1 MFFLRGLCIDSAELL
16 FYNRRMK
23 KKCVMMAVVVL
34 AGLVS
39 GCMQTAEE
47 KMIAELVKKDPLF
60 DAQKQYE
67 RYVLGREEY
76 LDGLK
81 KAALFAADMRVRLS
95 LDFGKEEEY
104 MPLSQEEIATVR
116 KVFSALENTPPR
128 DFNRWLKEKHDSSF
142 GPQPAACSYG
152 VELQFLS
159 ADGKVERSF
168 YDVDEVKIGDKAQAE
183 QYRAATYRPA
193 YMLPADLLQRYN
205 ELPFRSAAKNRMYD
219 LLTAREK
226 ERAKALNLPGADAS
240 L

>member
-1 MFFLRGLCIDSAELL
+1 
-16 FYNRRMK
+16 MK
-23 KKCVMMAVVVL
+23 KCMMMGVLLL

-47 KMIAELVKKDPLF
+47 KMIAELVKKDHRF

-95 LDFGKEEEY
+95 LDFGKEMEY
-104 MPLSQEEIATVR
+104 MPLSQEEIAAVR
-116 KVFSALENTPPR
+116 KVFSALRNTPPR
-128 DFNRWLKEKHDSSF
+128 DFNMWLKEKHDSSF

-152 VELQFLS
+152 VDLEFLAS
-159 ADGKVERSF
+159 DGKVERTF
-168 YDVDEVKIGDKAQAE
+168 YSVDEEQMGDKALAE
-183 QYRAATYRPA
+183 QYRTATYRPS
-193 YMLPADLLQRYN
+193 YMLPADLLQRWN
-205 ELPFRSAAKNRMYD
+205 ALPFRSAAKKRMYE

-226 ERAKALNLPGADAS
+226 ERAKALNLPGASAP

>member
-1 MFFLRGLCIDSAELL
+1 
-16 FYNRRMK
+16 
-23 KKCVMMAVVVL
+23 MAVVLL

-47 KMIAELVKKDPLF
+47 KMIAELVKKDPRF

-95 LDFGKEEEY
+95 LDFGKEVEY

-116 KVFSALENTPPR
+116 KVVSALENTPPR
-128 DFNRWLKEKHDSSF
+128 DFNIWLKEKHDSSF

-152 VELQFLS
+152 VDLEFLS
-159 ADGKVERSF
+159 SDGKVWRTF
-168 YDVDEVKIGDKAQAE
+168 YAVDDVKMGDKALAE
-183 QYRAATYRPA
+183 QYRTATYRPA
-193 YMLPADLLQRYN
+193 YMLPADLLQRWN
-205 ELPFRSAAKNRMYD
+205 EQPFRSAAKKRMQA
-219 LLTAREK
+219 LLTAREN
-226 ERAKALNLPGADAS
+226 ERAKALNLPGASGA

>member
-1 MFFLRGLCIDSAELL
+1 MFFLRRLCIDLAVLL
-16 FYNRRMK
+16 SYNRRM

-47 KMIAELVKKDPLF
+47 KMIAELVKKDSRF

-95 LDFGKEEEY
+95 LDFGKEMEY

-116 KVFSALENTPPR
+116 EVFSALENTPPR
-128 DFNRWLKEKHDSSF
+128 DFNMWLKEKHDSSF
-142 GPQPAACSYG
+142 GPQPAPCSYG
-152 VELQFLS
+152 VDLEFLS
-159 ADGKVERSF
+159 ADGKVWRTF
-168 YDVDEVKIGDKAQAE
+168 YSVDEEQMGDKSLAE

-193 YMLPADLLQRYN
+193 YMLPADLLQRWN
-205 ELPFRSAAKNRMYD
+205 ALPFRAAAKKRMHE
-219 LLTAREK
+219 LLTAREQ
-226 ERAKALNLPGADAS
+226 ERAKSLNLPGSSGA

>member
-1 MFFLRGLCIDSAELL
+1 
-16 FYNRRMK
+16 MK

-47 KMIAELVKKDPLF
+47 KMIAELVKKDSRF

-95 LDFGKEEEY
+95 LDYGKEVEY
-104 MPLSQEEIATVR
+104 MPLSKVEIATLR
-116 KVFSALENTPPR
+116 EVFLALENTPPR
-128 DFNRWLKEKHDSSF
+128 DFNMWLKEKHDSSF

-183 QYRAATYRPA
+183 QYRMAPHRPD
-193 YMLPADLLQRYN
+193 YMLPADLLQHWN
-205 ELPFRSAAKNRMYD
+205 ALPFRAAAKERMHE
-219 LLTAREK
+219 LLTAREQ
-226 ERAKALNLPGADAS
+226 ERAKALNLPGS
-240 L
+240 CGSH

>member
-1 MFFLRGLCIDSAELL
+1 M
-16 FYNRRMK
+16 

-47 KMIAELVKKDPLF
+47 KMIADLVKKDRWF

-76 LDGLK
+76 LSELRKTAVG
-81 KAALFAADMRVRLS
+81 AADMRVELS
-95 LDFGKEEEY
+95 LDYGKEVEY
-104 MPLSQEEIATVR
+104 MPLSEGEIATVR
-116 KVFSALENTPPR
+116 EVFSALENTPPR

-168 YDVDEVKIGDKAQAE
+168 YDVDEVKMGDKAQAE
-183 QYRAATYRPA
+183 QYRTAPHRPD
-193 YMLPADLLQRYN
+193 YMLPADLLQHWN
-205 ELPFRSAAKNRMYD
+205 ALPFRAAAKKRMHE
-219 LLTAREK
+219 LLTAREQ
-226 ERAKALNLPGADAS
+226 ERAKALNLPGS
-240 L
+240 CGSH

>member
-1 MFFLRGLCIDSAELL
+1 MAEVL
-16 FYNRRMK
+16 
-23 KKCVMMAVVVL
+23 L
-34 AGLVS
+34 AGLVA

-47 KMIAELVKKDPLF
+47 KMIAELVEKDPWF

-76 LDGLK
+76 LSELRKTAVG
-81 KAALFAADMRVRLS
+81 AADMRVRLS
-95 LDFGKEEEY
+95 LDYGKEMEY
-104 MPLSQEEIATVR
+104 MPLSEEEIATVR
-116 KVFSALENTPPR
+116 KVFSALENTPPL

-159 ADGKVERSF
+159 EDGKVERSF
-168 YDVDEVKIGDKAQAE
+168 YDVDVVKMGDKALAE
-183 QYRAATYRPA
+183 QYRTEAHRPS
-193 YMLPADLLQRYN
+193 YMLPSDLLQRWN
-205 ELPFRSAAKNRMYD
+205 ELPFRSAAKKRMHD

-226 ERAKALNLPGADAS
+226 ERAKALNLPGTGA

>member
-1 MFFLRGLCIDSAELL
+1 
-16 FYNRRMK
+16 
-23 KKCVMMAVVVL
+23 MMAVVVL

-95 LDFGKEEEY
+95 LDFGKEMEY
-104 MPLSQEEIATVR
+104 MPLSQEEIATLR

-128 DFNRWLKEKHDSSF
+128 DFNMWLKEKHDSSF
-142 GPQPAACSYG
+142 GPQPAPCSYG
-152 VELQFLS
+152 VDLEFLS
-159 ADGKVERSF
+159 SDGKVWRTF
-168 YDVDEVKIGDKAQAE
+168 YAVDEEQMGDKSLAE
-183 QYRAATYRPA
+183 QYRTATYRPD
-193 YMLPADLLQRYN
+193 YMLPADLLQHWN
-205 ELPFRSAAKNRMYD
+205 ALPFRAAAKKRMHE
-219 LLTAREK
+219 LLTAREQ
-226 ERAKALNLPGADAS
+226 ERAKALNLPGS
-240 L
+240 CGSH

>member
-1 MFFLRGLCIDSAELL
+1 M
-16 FYNRRMK
+16 
-23 KKCVMMAVVVL
+23 KKCVMMAVLLL

-47 KMIAELVKKDPLF
+47 RMIAELVKKDSRF

-81 KAALFAADMRVRLS
+81 KVALFAADMRVRLS
-95 LDFGKEEEY
+95 LDFGKEVEY
-104 MPLSQEEIATVR
+104 MSLSQEEIATVR
-116 KVFSALENTPPR
+116 KVFSSLRNTPPR

-168 YDVDEVKIGDKAQAE
+168 YDVDVVKMGDKALAE
-183 QYRAATYRPA
+183 QYRTAAHRPD
-193 YMLPADLLQRYN
+193 YMLPADLLQRWN
-205 ELPFRSAAKNRMYD
+205 ALPFRAAAKKRMHE
-219 LLTAREK
+219 LLTAREQ
-226 ERAKALNLPGADAS
+226 ERAKALNLPGASAP

>member
-1 MFFLRGLCIDSAELL
+1 
-16 FYNRRMK
+16 
-23 KKCVMMAVVVL
+23 MMAVVVL

-95 LDFGKEEEY
+95 LDFGKEVEY
-104 MPLSQEEIATVR
+104 MPLSQEEIATVH

-128 DFNRWLKEKHDSSF
+128 DFNMWLKEKHDNSF
-142 GPQPAACSYG
+142 GPQPAPCSYG
-152 VELQFLS
+152 VDLEFLS
-159 ADGKVERSF
+159 SDGKVWRTF
-168 YDVDEVKIGDKAQAE
+168 YAVDEEQMGDKSLAE
-183 QYRAATYRPA
+183 QYRTATYRLA
-193 YMLPADLLQRYN
+193 YMLPADLLQRWN
-205 ELPFRSAAKNRMYD
+205 ELSFRSAAKKRMYD

-226 ERAKALNLPGADAS
+226 ARAKALNLPDARGS

>member
-1 MFFLRGLCIDSAELL
+1 
-16 FYNRRMK
+16 
-23 KKCVMMAVVVL
+23 MMAVVVL

-47 KMIAELVKKDPLF
+47 KMIAELVKKDSRF

-81 KAALFAADMRVRLS
+81 KAALFAADMRVCLS

-104 MPLSQEEIATVR
+104 MPLSKVEIATLR
-116 KVFSALENTPPR
+116 EVFSALENTPPR
-128 DFNRWLKEKHDSSF
+128 DFNMWLKEKHDSSF

-152 VELQFLS
+152 VKLQFLS

-183 QYRAATYRPA
+183 QYRMAPHRPD
-193 YMLPADLLQRYN
+193 YMLPADLLQHWN
-205 ELPFRSAAKNRMYD
+205 ELPFRAAAKKRMHE
-219 LLTAREK
+219 LLTAREQ
-226 ERAKALNLPGADAS
+226 ERAKALNLPGS
-240 L
+240 CGSH

>member
-1 MFFLRGLCIDSAELL
+1 M
-16 FYNRRMK
+16 
-23 KKCVMMAVVVL
+23 KKCVMMAVLLL

-47 KMIAELVKKDPLF
+47 RMIAELVKKDSRF

-76 LDGLK
+76 MDALG

-95 LDFGKEEEY
+95 LDFGKEVEY
-104 MPLSQEEIATVR
+104 MSLSQEEIATVR
-116 KVFSALENTPPR
+116 KVFSSLRNTPPR

-168 YDVDEVKIGDKAQAE
+168 YDVDVVKMGDKALAE
-183 QYRAATYRPA
+183 QYRTAAHRPD
-193 YMLPADLLQRYN
+193 YMLPADLLQRWN
-205 ELPFRSAAKNRMYD
+205 ALPFRAAAKKRMHE
-219 LLTAREK
+219 LLTAREQ
-226 ERAKALNLPGADAS
+226 ERAKALNLPGASAP

>member
-1 MFFLRGLCIDSAELL
+1 
-16 FYNRRMK
+16 
-23 KKCVMMAVVVL
+23 MMAVLLL

-47 KMIAELVKKDPLF
+47 RMIAELVKKDSRF

-81 KAALFAADMRVRLS
+81 KVALFAADMRVRLS
-95 LDFGKEEEY
+95 LDFGKEVEY
-104 MPLSQEEIATVR
+104 MSLSQEEIATVR
-116 KVFSALENTPPR
+116 KVFSSLRNTPPR
-128 DFNRWLKEKHDSSF
+128 DFNRWLKEKHDSSL

-168 YDVDEVKIGDKAQAE
+168 YDVDVVKMGDKAQAE
-183 QYRAATYRPA
+183 QYRTAAHRPD
-193 YMLPADLLQRYN
+193 YMLPADLLQRWN
-205 ELPFRSAAKNRMYD
+205 ALPFRAAAKKRMHE
-219 LLTAREK
+219 LLTAREQ
-226 ERAKALNLPGADAS
+226 ERAKALNLPGASAP

>member
-1 MFFLRGLCIDSAELL
+1 
-16 FYNRRMK
+16 MK
-23 KKCVMMAVVVL
+23 KNCAMMAAVLL
-34 AGLVS
+34 AGLVA

-95 LDFGKEEEY
+95 LDFGKEMEY

-116 KVFSALENTPPR
+116 KVFSALRNTPPR
-128 DFNRWLKEKHDSSF
+128 DFNMWLKERHDSSF

-152 VELQFLS
+152 VDLEFLAS
-159 ADGKVERSF
+159 DGKVWRTF
-168 YDVDEVKIGDKAQAE
+168 YAVDEEQMGDKSQAE
-183 QYRAATYRPA
+183 QYRTAPHRPD
-193 YMLPADLLQRYN
+193 YMLSADLLQHWN
-205 ELPFRSAAKNRMYD
+205 ALPFRAAAKKRMHE
-219 LLTAREK
+219 LLTAREQ
-226 ERAKALNLPGADAS
+226 ERAKALNLPGS
-240 L
+240 CGSH

>member
-1 MFFLRGLCIDSAELL
+1 
-16 FYNRRMK
+16 
-23 KKCVMMAVVVL
+23 MMAVLLL

-47 KMIAELVKKDPLF
+47 RMIAELVKKDSRF

-76 LDGLK
+76 MDALG

-95 LDFGKEEEY
+95 LDFGKEVEY
-104 MPLSQEEIATVR
+104 MSLSQEEIATVR
-116 KVFSALENTPPR
+116 KVFSSLRNTPPR

-168 YDVDEVKIGDKAQAE
+168 YDVDVVKMGDKALAE
-183 QYRAATYRPA
+183 QYRTAAHRPD
-193 YMLPADLLQRYN
+193 YMLPADLLQRWN
-205 ELPFRSAAKNRMYD
+205 ALPFRAAAKKRMHE

-226 ERAKALNLPGADAS
+226 ERAKALNLPGASAP